1 MSFLWIEMLW
11 LLLLVPVIV
20 IIYILIQR
28 RRQKYALRY
37 ANLSLVKEALGR
49 GPGIRRHVPPIL
61 FLIGLAIMITALARP
76 AATVILPSQ
85 QGTVILTIDI
95 SGSMRAQDLKP
106 TRLEAAKDAAR
117 TFVEKQPKNVRIGIV
132 SFSESAALV
141 QAPTQ
146 DREAVMA
153 AINRLTWQ
161 RRTAIG
167 SGILASLDAIF
178 EEPGAKKPSPPR
190 DPLMSPE
197 PKAEPTPVP
206 HGTYAPSIIVLMS
219 DGQSNTGPP
228 PLEIVDQASNRGVR
242 VYTIGIGS
250 PEGTILSLEGW
261 SMRVRL
267 DEETLKRIA
276 EKTDA
281 KYYKADNETDLR
293 QIYQNLGTQLVF
305 KPEQTELTAGF
316 TGLAAVLLIIAGIL
330 SLLWFN
336 RLP

>member
-1 MSFLWIEMLW
+1 MLW
-11 LLLLVPVIV
+11 LLLLVPVLIMV
-20 IIYILIQR
+20 YILMQR

-37 ANLSLVKEALGR
+37 ASLSLVKEALGR
-49 GPGIRRHVPPIL
+49 GPGMRRHIPPII
-61 FLIGLAIMITALARP
+61 FLIGLTAMIIALARP

-85 QGTVILTIDI
+85 QGTVILTIDV
-95 SGSMRAQDLKP
+95 SGSMRAEDLKP
-106 TRLEAAKDAAR
+106 TRLEAAKEAAR
-117 TFVEKQPKNVRIGIV
+117 TFVEKQPSNIRIGIV

-146 DREAVMA
+146 DREAVLA

-178 EEPGAKKPSPPR
+178 EKPGENKSTSPQ
-190 DPLMSPE
+190 DPLMSPAPE
-197 PKAEPTPVP
+197 PEPVP
-206 HGTYAPSIIVLMS
+206 APVPPGTFAPAIIVLLS

-228 PLEIVDQASNRGVR
+228 PLEIIEQASNRGVR
-242 VYTIGIGS
+242 VYTIGIGN
-250 PEGTILSLEGW
+250 PEGTILRLEGW
-261 SMRVRL
+261 MMRVRL
-267 DEETLKRIA
+267 DEETLKSIA

-305 KPEQTELTAGF
+305 KPEQTELTAAF
-316 TGLAAVLLIIAGIL
+316 TAFAAVLVIIAGLL

-336 RLP
+336 KLP